1 LLAATDVIPA
11 LEQVPPALAA
21 ALTGVKGRD
30 RKRESIDKNAIC
42 LLFIFT
48 P

>member
-21 ALTGVKGRD
+21 ALAGIKGRD

-42 LLFIFT
+42 LLCIYG